1 MQFLTP
7 DITVTPPAV
16 VQGVRRLPAIDY
28 TGPGRP
34 VTSLRLEALR
44 KVPTSTTSSL
54 STAPGLPAAVPAK
67 RVAPSGGAT
76 APARAGA
83 GGLSLAGGASRFRPA
98 AVIPGTNPHV
108 LTAPVR
114 VYFATDS
121 ARLTTAAIRRLRAL
135 PRGACYTV
143 VGHADPRPVGVAGS
157 YRLNLALSARRALAV
172 ARVLD
177 DRGDRATIEA
187 RSWLGASTRPSRY
200 RLDRRAV
207 VLVAARRIAMGPAA
221 HNARMDG
228 AARNGG
234 GR

>member
-28 TGPGRP
+28 VGPGRP

-44 KVPTSTTSSL
+44 NVRTSTTSSL
-54 STAPGLPAAVPAK
+54 STAPGSPASVLAK

-76 APARAGA
+76 VPARGA
-83 GGLSLAGGASRFRPA
+83 SGDLSRTGGASRFRPA
-98 AVIPGTNPHV
+98 AIIPGTSSRIS
-108 LTAPVR
+108 TAPVR

-121 ARLTTAAIRRLRAL
+121 ARLTAAATRRLRAL
-135 PRGACYTV
+135 PKGACYTV
-143 VGHADPRPVGVAGS
+143 VGHADPRPVGVTGS

-172 ARVLD
+172 ARILD
-177 DRGDRATIEA
+177 SRGDRATIEA
-187 RSWLGASTRPSRY
+187 RSWIGASTRPSQY
-200 RLDRRAV
+200 RFDRRAV
-207 VLVAARRIAMGPAA
+207 VLVAVRRAA
-221 HNARMDG
+221 CNE
-228 AARNGG
+228 G